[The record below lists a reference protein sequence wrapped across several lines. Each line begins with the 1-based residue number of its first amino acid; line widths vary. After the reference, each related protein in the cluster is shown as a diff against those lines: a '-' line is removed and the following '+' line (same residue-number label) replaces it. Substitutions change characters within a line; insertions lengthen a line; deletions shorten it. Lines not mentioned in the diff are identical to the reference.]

1 MDLELVLVVDESHVV
16 GLVVVQVGVQD
27 DVHVLLVVQ
36 DDVLEHLQ
44 GGLGELDHVLG
55 EPDDLL
61 LLLFGDSLGDSS
73 GDSHQGVGGLSTDDG
88 LDVLGLTAG
97 LDDGST
103 ELESDASDDTEDV
116 PLRSG
121 GRGSAHEVGRS
132 QGVEV
137 RDVAVHEVGVVE
149 RVPDEVGCVGG
160 LGVVASVDRLGGG
173 HVVGAG
179 AHTAEPGG
187 DLVEL
192 CYLPSDAEP
201 LESPELGNLPV
212 GVLDISLVVQEDLD
226 LSVSL
231 ETGDRVNGHTVS
243 GDFLLVIPNDRCCH
257 FTDLLP

>member
-1 MDLELVLVVDESHVV
+1 METPP
-16 GLVVVQVGVQD
+16 GN
-27 DVHVLLVVQ
+27 
-36 DDVLEHLQ
+36 
-44 GGLGELDHVLG
+44 
-55 EPDDLL
+55 
-61 LLLFGDSLGDSS
+61 
-73 GDSHQGVGGLSTDDG
+73 SHQGVGGLSTDDG

-116 PLRSG
+116 PLRRG
-121 GRGSAHEVGRS
+121 GGGSAHEVGRS

-137 RDVAVHEVGVVE
+137 RDG
-149 RVPDEVGCVGG
+149 VGG

-212 GVLDISLVVQEDLD
+212 GVGNVSLVVQEDLD
-226 LSVSL
+226 LPVSL
-231 ETGDRVNGHTVS
+231 ETGDRVHGHAVS